1 MKFVARVGARV
12 PAHVRY
18 TLLALASTRIALA
31 LIGVG
36 SRALLMPLVG
46 QQYAWKYSEN
56 PWLDIWGVFDS
67 GWYLSIAV
75 HDYQAELSSAAAT
88 VGQANYAFFPL
99 YPLLI
104 RGLASIVGDHYLA
117 GIVLSNICLLLAC
130 ISLYK
135 LVRLDSDHSTA
146 LASIRYLLIFPVSFI
161 LSGVFTES
169 LFLLLAIMC
178 FYYAKRSH
186 WLLVGISVFLLA
198 LTRSVGILAFIPLL
212 YEYVRQK
219 DFKVRRLR
227 PDMLFLMLIP
237 LGLFVFAVHNYLLTG
252 DYLATV
258 HIQETGWGHQMTNP
272 LLFLSDNLR
281 GDNILLRFEA
291 CFVVTLLVLLNA
303 FYRKIGF
310 SYWLLAMGALIFPLA
325 TASPSMPR
333 YSLVV
338 FPIYILLAKLARN
351 NWLDQTLTAVLCL
364 FQGWLMVFWSNGFT
378 LVV

>member
-1 MKFVARVGARV
+1 
-12 PAHVRY
+12 
-18 TLLALASTRIALA
+18 LLVI
-31 LIGVG
+31 I
-36 SRALLMPLVG
+36 
-46 QQYAWKYSEN
+46 
-56 PWLDIWGVFDS
+56 
-67 GWYLSIAV
+67 
-75 HDYQAELSSAAAT
+75 
-88 VGQANYAFFPL
+88 
-99 YPLLI
+99 
-104 RGLASIVGDHYLA
+104 
-117 GIVLSNICLLLAC
+117 
-130 ISLYK
+130 
-135 LVRLDSDHSTA
+135 
-146 LASIRYLLIFPVSFI
+146 
-161 LSGVFTES
+161 
-169 LFLLLAIMC
+169 C
-178 FYYAKRSH
+178 FYYAKRGRWLVVGLSGF
-186 WLLVGISVFLLA
+186 LLV
-198 LTRSVGILAFIPLL
+198 LTRFVGILVLLPLL
-212 YEYVRQK
+212 YEYFRAK
-219 DFKVRRLR
+219 DLRLR
-227 PDMLFLMLIP
+227 RIRPDILFLLLIP
-237 LGLFVFAVHNYLLTG
+237 LGLLVFAVHNYFLTG
-252 DYLATV
+252 DFLATV